1 MNFSWKSSPGK
12 DQPVVDEVFD
22 YPEYLSAKK
31 DIDDTSLNRKVWDT
45 MSGWLLSSQNKDNT
59 VEILEI
65 GAGTATMI
73 ERLLD
78 AKLLMNCRYTA
89 LELEP
94 GFREHAMERLRN
106 WSKENDLAF
115 TIVAPEKWII
125 SHESTRIEIHWR
137 GDDITKNMDSYQD
150 GSFDLIIAHAVLDL
164 LPVPECLDNI
174 LKLIRP
180 GGAFYFSLNF
190 AGETVFTPREE
201 EDAEILKAYHGDMD
215 KRFRGLDWQPSR
227 TGIELGN
234 WLRDHGHKVIAE
246 GESNWQLSSLDV
258 NDDKIQLFIRNI
270 IETIEKALS
279 GMKGLDT
286 WIEKRKDQLES
297 GRLKFF
303 AANKDYFGC
312 IGT

>member
-1 MNFSWKSSPGK
+1 M
-12 DQPVVDEVFD
+12 VDEIFD

-31 DIDDTSLNRKVWDT
+31 NIDDTSLNRTVWDT
-45 MSGWLLSSQNKDNT
+45 MAGWLLSSQNDDNK

-78 AKLLMNCRYTA
+78 AELLMNCRYTA

-94 GFREHAMERLRN
+94 GFRDHAMERMRAA
-106 WSKENDLAF
+106 SKKHDLAF
-115 TIVAPEKWII
+115 TVVDPDNWVI
-125 SHESTRIEIHWR
+125 SQESCRIEIQWR
-137 GDDITKNMDSYQD
+137 TDDITKNKEAYKE
-150 GSFDLIIAHAVLDL
+150 GAFDMIIAHAVMDL
-164 LPVPECLDNI
+164 LPIPKCLDKI
-174 LKLIRP
+174 LKSMRP

-201 EDAEILKAYHGDMD
+201 DDTEIINAYHSDMD
-215 KRFRGLDWQPSR
+215 KRFSKLDWQASR
-227 TGIELGN
+227 TGVELGT
-234 WLRDHGHKVIAE
+234 WLREHGHKVIAE

-258 NDDKIQLFIRNI
+258 NDTQIQRFISNI
-270 IETIEKALS
+270 LETIEKALS
-279 GMKGLDT
+279 GTSGLDT
-286 WIEKRKDQLES
+286 WIDKRKQQLKS
-297 GRLKFF
+297 GQLKFF